1 MKLPVIYVFTHD
13 SIAVGEDGPTHQPVE
28 QLASLRAIPGLTV
41 IRPADALETA
51 EAWRLAVKN
60 ADGPVALILSRQ
72 KLPVLDRTEYASA
85 DGLAKGAYILADS
98 DQKPEIILIATG
110 SEVAI
115 TLEAKKELLKKDIQ
129 ARVVSMPSWE
139 LFEKTSQEYKDKVL
153 LPDVTT
159 RIAVEAGLPM
169 GWERYATSA
178 GKTVGIG
185 RFGASAPGG
194 TLLEKFGFTS
204 ENIVQKAI
212 ALLNR

>member
-1 MKLPVIYVFTHD
+1 
-13 SIAVGEDGPTHQPVE
+13 
-28 QLASLRAIPGLTV
+28 
-41 IRPADALETA
+41 
-51 EAWRLAVKN
+51 
-60 ADGPVALILSRQ
+60 
-72 KLPVLDRTEYASA
+72 
-85 DGLAKGAYILADS
+85 
-98 DQKPEIILIATG
+98 
-110 SEVAI
+110 
-115 TLEAKKELLKKDIQ
+115 
-129 ARVVSMPSWE
+129 MPSWE